1 MKKYTVEELKK
12 FSDDEIISYL
22 EESWGYS
29 PDEPITVIGLLSRF
43 IFDVDKHIYRLQNI
57 ESKNGNIIEYP
68 IIDLDYNFF
77 ILKRGVFVPPS
88 FYRSMRGDISYE
100 DGLTVTCTLILND
113 KKERE
118 KHNNPCELKVDPRS
132 IVPLSEIEDEYI
144 IRSDDQRIL
153 IKDTIV
159 QHHLRKNKEL
169 IEKEIKEIHSER
181 DSIINDTRKKKEDG
195 QKQIKTLDQQ
205 HGLLTENINLLE
217 ISINEKEEYRKLILD
232 EIEELKVLL
241 KKEEAVMGEKLEK
254 FRSFIKD
261 KADNLLKLEFIEQD
275 EYDDILMLKKK
286 EIENEIFIDF
296 HEVLNGDF
304 ADAISHIQAYLFKND
319 IVYPRYII
327 EDFFALIKTNDLI
340 ILAGESGSGKTNLI
354 KSFAKAVGGRSIII
368 PVKPNW
374 TSAEDLLGYYN
385 PLEKKYL
392 STPFLEAL
400 FEASKNP
407 DIPYFICLDEMNLAR
422 VEYYFADFLSLLEE
436 RNEAPEIKLYSEDE
450 SSHVLS
456 EFKNVLHLIEQ
467 TKEKYQK
474 GNIVDFVSI
483 LQDEEVSNELKRVFG
498 FGDKDSLIKYHSDLR
513 RMISGILN
521 TPSSIILPKN
531 VRIIGAINIDETTHY
546 LSPKIL
552 DRAHIIKF
560 DSPLLS
566 NWDAIEQEVN
576 LNESSNFKLKFKI
589 EDFGVRTPYPAFDM
603 KDNFVKVLVEFS
615 RKYFNPLGI
624 EFGMRTIR
632 QGLGYREIFLKMNNN
647 EDLVF
652 NNFIIHKILP
662 KMTFYANKS
671 DKKDILAKFKSK
683 IDDLLK
689 DKIDPTQGKIAVE
702 ELESLV
708 KNSESNENIVNY
720 WA

>member
-1 MKKYTVEELKK
+1 M
-12 FSDDEIISYL
+12 
-22 EESWGYS
+22 
-29 PDEPITVIGLLSRF
+29 
-43 IFDVDKHIYRLQNI
+43 DKHIYRLQNI